1 MAKSPVTAT
10 MSKPRCTATNTD
22 GEACPFYRRDG
33 APEGDGHCL
42 SHAAAAGDPD
52 AIAIRTA
59 HGQAGGAKNRDPNR
73 EACSLRSVS
82 DLLAELERLLLD
94 GDQLPNS
101 ANTIKARVGIVQAAH
116 AILESDVLEK
126 ENADLRKLLAEKH
139 PDLAKQLRVVK

>member
-1 MAKSPVTAT
+1 M
-10 MSKPRCTATNTD
+10 
-22 GEACPFYRRDG
+22 
-33 APEGDGHCL
+33 
-42 SHAAAAGDPD
+42 
-52 AIAIRTA
+52 
-59 HGQAGGAKNRDPNR
+59 
-73 EACSLRSVS
+73 S